1 MLIRLLAAAALT
13 AIAPLQNAHAAPPS
27 EPSRTPVTGPLVREA
42 ADVVVDGEREQWR
55 LEWAKP
61 PLAACEASDP
71 IWFTCP
77 CSGFAFGEKGE
88 LNLVRS
94 RGGQDV
100 ERMELTPLF
109 DADLADGGGAAV
121 VSRWKPL
128 PEDEKDPEDPG
139 LAGRLR
145 NRPVRKVMAFAD
157 YNHDRQATEFVLQ
170 VATLPCGK
178 RIGALIG
185 VAKGAKMLHAFGTAE
200 HPYQLLLLRLDHWK
214 ALLKAT
220 GPLRRVDWSCED
232 HGSDTQTELEL
243 NVDPKGFHVKEREY
257 ECTDDG
263 RRGKLLKTTV
273 R

>member
-1 MLIRLLAAAALT
+1 MPIRLLAAAALT
-13 AIAPLQNAHAAPPS
+13 AIVPLQEASSATPKTPS
-27 EPSRTPVTGPLVREA
+27 KSPAGSLVREA
-42 ADVVVDGEREQWR
+42 ADVVVGGVREQWR

-61 PLAACEASDP
+61 PLPACEASDP

-145 NRPVRKVMAFAD
+145 NRPV
-157 YNHDRQATEFVLQ
+157 
-170 VATLPCGK
+170 
-178 RIGALIG
+178 
-185 VAKGAKMLHAFGTAE
+185 
-200 HPYQLLLLRLDHWK
+200 
-214 ALLKAT
+214 
-220 GPLRRVDWSCED
+220 
-232 HGSDTQTELEL
+232 
-243 NVDPKGFHVKEREY
+243 
-257 ECTDDG
+257 
-263 RRGKLLKTTV
+263 
-273 R
+273 